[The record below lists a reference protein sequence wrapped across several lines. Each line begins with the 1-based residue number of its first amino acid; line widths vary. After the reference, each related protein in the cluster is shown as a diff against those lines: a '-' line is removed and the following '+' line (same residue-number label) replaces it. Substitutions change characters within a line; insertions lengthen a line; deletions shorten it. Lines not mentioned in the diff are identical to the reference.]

1 MTSQPSGIS
10 SCSSS
15 GPDLECAPWQGSVDQ
30 AFMSNTHRERPRS
43 TPAYR
48 RGDADFRT
56 AFVLSAPGR
65 REYEMQRPA
74 AGETGTT
81 INKGLQ
87 TFHGAEPCMFPS
99 LALDDYTRLNAWD
112 RVEYIACTRRT
123 EATDE
128 EISHADNICRVARL
142 LRNMD
147 VVVAFG
153 VKAQLVVCRAWSTG
167 TLFTGDHP
175 SLQRLNRIYRS
186 DAATRAARREDRT
199 SQWARAVLGTRRE
212 MGTSPR

>member
-1 MTSQPSGIS
+1 MTSQPPGIS

-15 GPDLECAPWQGSVDQ
+15 GPDLEFAPWQGSVDQ

-65 REYEMQRPA
+65 REEKEGRPA
-74 AGETGTT
+74 AGRTGTT
-81 INKGLQ
+81 MNMGLK
-87 TFHGAEPCMFPS
+87 TFHRAEPSIFPS
-99 LALDDYTRLNAWD
+99 STFDDYTCLNAWD
-112 RVEYIACTRRT
+112 RVEYMALTKRT

-128 EISHADNICRVARL
+128 EISHADNTCRVARI
-142 LRNMD
+142 LRDMD
-147 VVVAFG
+147 VVVALG
-153 VKAQLVVCRAWSTG
+153 VKAQLVVRRAWSTG

-186 DAATRAARREDRT
+186 DAATRTARREDRT
-199 SQWARAVLGTRRE
+199 SQWAGAVLGTRRE